1 MPHPLH
7 IVFFNRSFYP
17 DMAATGQLLTE
28 LCEALVQ
35 EYSCRVSVVAGV
47 PLIPLGEEVSI
58 VRRGI
63 FFHRQR
69 HKGIDI
75 LRARGTRFSKHRF
88 LGRASNYISYF
99 LCACYAGLRLDR
111 PDVVVALTDPPI
123 IGLAGYLTSRR
134 FKAPLVISY
143 RDVFPEVAR
152 LLEDF
157 QSEFANR
164 ILERVN
170 RFLAAKA
177 DRIITLGETMR
188 RRLIEGKGAA
198 PQKTVVIPDWADCTE
213 IFPRPKR
220 NPFSLAHGLSD
231 LFVVMH
237 SGNIGLSQGLE
248 VLIQAAVHLKP
259 YPDIQV
265 VFVGDGV
272 KKLSLEAQVHFLGAT
287 NVQFLP
293 YSPKEQLAD
302 SFASADLFIISLKPG
317 LAGYIVPSKLY
328 GILAAGRPYVAS
340 VEEDCEVT
348 AVTRRFEGGLLAN
361 PVDPEDLARKIL
373 ILYRDRPLTQ
383 RLGENARKAAME
395 FDRPKMVQAYR
406 NLCHELTGL

>member
-1 MPHPLH
+1 M
-7 IVFFNRSFYP
+7 
-17 DMAATGQLLTE
+17 
-28 LCEALVQ
+28 
-35 EYSCRVSVVAGV
+35 
-47 PLIPLGEEVSI
+47 
-58 VRRGI
+58 
-63 FFHRQR
+63 
-69 HKGIDI
+69 
-75 LRARGTRFSKHRF
+75 
-88 LGRASNYISYF
+88 
-99 LCACYAGLRLDR
+99 
-111 PDVVVALTDPPI
+111 VVALTDPPI

-134 FKAPLVISY
+134 FRVPLVSSY
-143 RDVFPEVAR
+143 QDVFPEVAR

-157 QSEFANR
+157 QSGFANR
-164 ILERVN
+164 ILEQVN

-177 DRIITLGETMR
+177 DRVITLGETMR
-188 RRLIEGKGAA
+188 RRLIEGKGAD
-198 PQKTVVIPDWADCTE
+198 PQKTVVISDWADCSE
-213 IFPRPKR
+213 IVPRPKR
-220 NPFSLAHGLSD
+220 NPFSLARGLSD
-231 LFVVMH
+231 PFVVMH

-248 VLIQAAVHLKP
+248 MLIQAAVHLKP

-272 KKLSLEAQVHFLGAT
+272 KKPSLEAQAVSLGAT
-287 NVQFLP
+287 NVRFLP

-348 AVTRRFEGGLLAN
+348 AVTRRFECGLLAD
-361 PVDPEDLARKIL
+361 PADPEDLARKIL
-373 ILYRDRPLTQ
+373 VLYRDRPLTQ

-406 NLCHELTGL
+406 ELCRELTGL